1 MNVLIL
7 GSGGRE
13 HALAWSIAKSE
24 KCEHLYVAPGNA
36 GTHLIAEN
44 VPIAPTEFLQIKEF
58 AEEKNIHLIIV
69 GPEAPLVAG
78 IKDFFEEAQIKNL
91 QILGPDKA
99 AAMLEGSKDFAKQF
113 MQENDIPTAAYKT
126 FTVDTVENGKAFL
139 DSLQPPYV
147 LKADGLAGGKGV
159 LIIDDLKEA
168 KNQLDEMLLHQ
179 KFGKAASQVVIEEFL
194 DGTEMSIFVLTDGED
209 YKILPTA
216 KDYKRINDGD
226 TGLNTGGMGAVS
238 PNLLANYELIKK
250 VENKI
255 VKPTL
260 QGLKNRNYDYKGFI
274 FLGLMII
281 DSEPFVIE
289 YNVRLGD
296 PETEAILP
304 RIKTD
309 LLHLLDQTTKG
320 KLADIDIEISDD
332 FTATLVLASG
342 GYPGSYKKGEEIS
355 GLNATRKDEIIFH
368 AGTKLSN
375 DKVITSGGR
384 VLAVTSRSIDLK
396 TAIKKAY
403 NSSEKINF
411 AGKYNRSDIGK
422 DMIKQEKQA

>member
-7 GSGGRE
+7 GGGGRE

-24 KCEHLYVAPGNA
+24 KCEQLYMAPGNA
-36 GTHLIAEN
+36 GTHQIAEN
-44 VPIAPTEFLQIKEF
+44 VPIAPTEFIQIKEF
-58 AEEKNIHLIIV
+58 AEKKNIHLIVV

-78 IKDFFEEAQIKNL
+78 IKDFFVEAQVKDL
-91 QILGPDKA
+91 QVLGPDKA
-99 AAMLEGSKDFAKQF
+99 SAMLEGSKDFAKQF

-126 FTVDTVENGKAFL
+126 FTADSLENGKAFI

-159 LIIDDLKEA
+159 LIIDDIDEA

-179 KFGKAASQVVIEEFL
+179 KFGDAAQQVVIEEFL

-216 KDYKRINDGD
+216 KDYKRIGDGD
-226 TGLNTGGMGAVS
+226 TGLNTGGMGAIS
-238 PNLLANYELIKK
+238 PNLLADEKLIKK
-250 VENKI
+250 VEKKI
-255 VKPTL
+255 IQPTL
-260 QGLKNRNYDYKGFI
+260 NGLKKKNYDYKGFI

-309 LLHLLDQTTKG
+309 LLDVLDKATKG
-320 KLADIDIEISDD
+320 QLAEVDLEITDD
-332 FTATLVLASG
+332 FTATIVLASG
-342 GYPGSYKKGEEIS
+342 GYPESYEKGKTIS
-355 GLNATRKDEIIFH
+355 GLNTLGKDEIVFH

-375 DKVITSGGR
+375 DQVITSGGR
-384 VLAVTSRSIDLK
+384 VLAVTSQSIDLK
-396 TAIKKAY
+396 TAIEKAY
-403 NSSEKINF
+403 VSSEKINF
-411 AGKYNRSDIGK
+411 AGKYNRADIGQ
-422 DMIKQEKQA
+422 DMIKYKEED

>member
-7 GSGGRE
+7 GGGGRE

-24 KCEHLYVAPGNA
+24 KCEQLYMAPGNA
-36 GTHLIAEN
+36 GTHQIAEN
-44 VPIAPTEFLQIKEF
+44 VPIAPTEFIQIKEF
-58 AEEKNIHLIIV
+58 AEKKNIHLIVV

-78 IKDFFEEAQIKNL
+78 IKDFFVEAQVKDL
-91 QILGPDKA
+91 QVLGPDKA
-99 AAMLEGSKDFAKQF
+99 SAMLEGSKDFAKQF

-126 FTVDTVENGKAFL
+126 FTADSLENGKAFI

-159 LIIDDLKEA
+159 LIIDDIDEA

-179 KFGKAASQVVIEEFL
+179 KFGDAAQQVVIEEFL
-194 DGTEMSIFVLTDGED
+194 DGTEMSIFVLTDGEE

-216 KDYKRINDGD
+216 KDYKRVGDGD
-226 TGLNTGGMGAVS
+226 TGLNTGGMGAIS
-238 PNLLANYELIKK
+238 PNLLADEKLIKK
-250 VENKI
+250 VEKKI
-255 VKPTL
+255 IQPTL
-260 QGLKNRNYDYKGFI
+260 NGLKKKNYDYKGFI

-309 LLHLLDQTTKG
+309 LLDVLDKATKG
-320 KLADIDIEISDD
+320 QLAEVDLEITDD
-332 FTATLVLASG
+332 FTATIVLASG
-342 GYPGSYKKGEEIS
+342 GYPESYEKGKTIS
-355 GLNATRKDEIIFH
+355 GLNTLGKDEIVFH
-368 AGTKLSN
+368 AGAKLSN
-375 DKVITSGGR
+375 DQVITSGGR
-384 VLAVTSRSIDLK
+384 VLAVTSQSIDLK
-396 TAIKKAY
+396 TAIEKAY
-403 NSSEKINF
+403 VSSEKINF
-411 AGKYNRSDIGK
+411 AGKYNRADIGQ
-422 DMIKQEKQA
+422 DMIKYKEED

>member
-7 GSGGRE
+7 GGGGRE

-24 KCEHLYVAPGNA
+24 KCEQLYVAPGNA
-36 GTHLIAEN
+36 GTHQIAEN
-44 VPIAPTEFLQIKEF
+44 VPIAPTEFIQVKEF
-58 AEEKNIHLIIV
+58 AEKKNIHLIVV

-78 IKDFFEEAQIKNL
+78 IKDFFVEAQVKDL
-91 QILGPDKA
+91 QVLGPDKA

-126 FTVDTVENGKAFL
+126 FTADSLENGKAFI

-159 LIIDDLKEA
+159 LIIDDIDEA

-179 KFGKAASQVVIEEFL
+179 KFGSAAQQVVIEEFL

-216 KDYKRINDGD
+216 KDYKRIGDGD
-226 TGLNTGGMGAVS
+226 TGLNTGGMGAIS
-238 PNLLANYELIKK
+238 PNLLADDELIKK
-250 VENKI
+250 VEDKI

-309 LLHLLDQTTKG
+309 LLDVLDQTSKG
-320 KLADIDIEISDD
+320 KLADIEIEISDE
-332 FTATLVLASG
+332 FTATLILASG
-342 GYPGSYKKGEEIS
+342 GYPGSYEKGKEIS
-355 GLNATRKDEIIFH
+355 GLDETRENELIFH
-368 AGTKLSN
+368 AGTKFSN
-375 DKVITSGGR
+375 DKVVTSGGR
-384 VLAVTSRSIDLK
+384 VVAVTSLSIDLR
-396 TAIKKAY
+396 TAIKKTY
-403 NSSEKINF
+403 DSSEKINF

-422 DMIKQEKQA
+422 DMIKQEREA